1 MNRSI
6 TQRLR
11 GMITSAAPLQDQLQD
26 TSGRQLEMPINEAS
40 YVVIDTELTG
50 LKLKQDSIVS
60 VGAIAMTGGR
70 IEVGRTFYRVVEPR
84 TELRGSSVIVHG
96 IMPSEVRA
104 LPVIGQVLPEF
115 MEFCG
120 DSVVVGHFL
129 PIDLGF
135 LNEELVR
142 ARRAKMRNPAVD
154 TLVIHRWLQEREEVV
169 CAYYGG
175 SADPSDLFALAKRHG
190 IPVSGA
196 HNALNDAFV
205 TAQLF
210 QRFLSMLPG
219 RGVKTIRDLVRI
231 GSP

>member
-1 MNRSI
+1 
-6 TQRLR
+6 
-11 GMITSAAPLQDQLQD
+11 MITSAAPLQDQREG

-60 VGAIAMTGGR
+60 VGAIVMTGGR

-84 TELRGSSVIVHG
+84 TELRGSSVVVHG

-104 LPVIGQVLPEF
+104 LPMIGEVLPEF

-120 DSVVVGHFL
+120 DSIVVGHFL

-154 TLVIHRWLQEREEVV
+154 TRVIHKWLQEREEVV

-175 SADPSDLFALAKRHG
+175 NADPSDLFALAERHG
-190 IPVSGA
+190 IPVAGA

-210 QRFLSMLPG
+210 QRFLSVLPG